1 MFTGSFF
8 GNVDDVCYFGVLL
21 SLLLRC
27 STSLWPYSGAGKP
40 PMYGD
45 YEAQRHWME
54 VTTNLPVREWYQ
66 NSTQNDLLY
75 WGLDYPPLT
84 AYHSWAC
91 GKIASYINGD
101 WVSLNQSRGLESYE
115 HKLFMRYTVLAA
127 DLLVFF
133 PAVLFFWSSVSS
145 SFRMK
150 PRDLAIV
157 STLTLLSPGLI
168 LIDHGHFQ
176 YNCVSLGLALLAIGL
191 VEEER
196 LLWAAVV
203 FSLSLNYKQMSLY
216 YAIPFFCFLF
226 GTCLKRPS
234 WASKLKLFL
243 GLTGVVCATF
253 AVCWAPYLHSPG
265 LWLQVLR
272 RLFPLDRGLFED
284 KVANLW
290 CTLSLVVKLKS
301 LYSAATLAAVSG
313 LVTLLSASISAVD
326 LLLRPTPERFH
337 HCLINCSLV
346 FFLCSYQVHEKTI
359 LLPML
364 AFYLILHKHPGLVLW
379 FSTIATFS
387 MFPLLCKDGLV
398 TPYVALV
405 VLNIVFVFK
414 AYLETSQPS
423 RLVTVLFALSMGG
436 CTFLN
441 AAHLLLP
448 PPRRYPDVHSLLNA
462 VYSCGHFVVFVSY
475 THYLQYQLPT
485 TKYTKIKKK

>member
-1 MFTGSFF
+1 
-8 GNVDDVCYFGVLL
+8 
-21 SLLLRC
+21 
-27 STSLWPYSGAGKP
+27 
-40 PMYGD
+40 MYGD

-101 WVSLNQSRGLESYE
+101 WVSLYQSRGLESYE

-133 PAVLFFWSSVSS
+133 PAVLYFWSSVSS
-145 SFRMK
+145 SLRMK

-176 YNCVSLGLALLAIGL
+176 YPFIALGLALLAIGL
-191 VEEER
+191 VEKER
-196 LLWAAVV
+196 LLWAAVI

-234 WASKLKLFL
+234 WTSKLKLFL

-284 KVANLW
+284 
-290 CTLSLVVKLKS
+290 
-301 LYSAATLAAVSG
+301 
-313 LVTLLSASISAVD
+313 
-326 LLLRPTPERFH
+326 
-337 HCLINCSLV
+337 
-346 FFLCSYQVHEKTI
+346 
-359 LLPML
+359 
-364 AFYLILHKHPGLVLW
+364 
-379 FSTIATFS
+379 
-387 MFPLLCKDGLV
+387 GLV

-414 AYLETSQPS
+414 AYLETSQQS
-423 RLVTVLFALSMGG
+423 RLITVLFAFSMGG

-462 VYSCGHFVVFVSY
+462 VYSCGHFVVFVLY

>member
-1 MFTGSFF
+1 YT
-8 GNVDDVCYFGVLL
+8 
-21 SLLLRC
+21 
-27 STSLWPYSGAGKP
+27 GAGKP

-133 PAVLFFWSSVSS
+133 PACMYTILFVL
-145 SFRMK
+145 
-150 PRDLAIV
+150 LLQAIV

-191 VEEER
+191 VEKER

-364 AFYLILHKHPGLVLW
+364 YACSLSMRLYPKHMTCELSV
-379 FSTIATFS
+379 IYS